1 MIKHEGFWWAVGDFF
16 YTCFEGLEWVSANM
30 SPNKILIVV
39 GFVAT
44 AAWVYVQA
52 KYNTKFEKEGGLK

>member
-1 MIKHEGFWWAVGDFF
+1 MIKHEGFWWSLGDFF
-16 YTCFEGLEWVSANM
+16 MTTFTGLEWVYENM

-44 AAWVYVQA
+44 ASWVYVQS

>member
-1 MIKHEGFWWAVGDFF
+1 
-16 YTCFEGLEWVSANM
+16 M

-39 GFVAT
+39 GFLAT